1 MTNEEI
7 IAKINSV
14 LAKVHD
20 VFNQA
25 NTHAMRDFEKAPDK
39 YKQDRHGLR
48 NWWLDKY
55 RAKINNQQ
63 INMFSFNA
71 DDIIELKI
79 PSKVVG
85 CSGRADLFAK
95 YANEMDLDV
104 SIVAM
109 VDIAEKD
116 KDMPNGHQ
124 IIAVKFPDGSQQLI
138 DPGLAENYQAA
149 KVNGNCALGTEI
161 IIPGQ
166 PKYEIR
172 AILPPDTHAKID
184 SQEKLAQIYKN
195 PQINSGVREKS
206 ERDRRIKSLRL
217 ATEEVGK
224 QVQHGLYVSKDEL
237 RKAQAQQ
244 TYLGYGNTHE

>member
-7 IAKINSV
+7 ITKINSV
-14 LAKVHD
+14 LVKVHD

-25 NTHAMRDFEKAPDK
+25 NTRAMKEFNETAPDN
-39 YKQDRHGLR
+39 YKQDELRGLHGFR
-48 NWWLDKY
+48 NWWIHRYQENTGNK
-55 RAKINNQQ
+55 Q

-95 YANEMDLDV
+95 YASEMGLDV
-104 SIVAM
+104 NIVAM
-109 VDIAEKD
+109 VRTDEKD

-138 DPGLAENYQAA
+138 DPGLAENYQVA
-149 KVNGNCALGTEI
+149 KVKGNCALGTEI

-172 AILPPDTHAKID
+172 AILTPDTHAKID
-184 SQEKLAQIYKN
+184 SREKLARIYKN
-195 PQINSGVREKS
+195 PQINPTSWKTGIKLIKQKINS
-206 ERDRRIKSLRL
+206 INLRDKFAFYMSQ
-217 ATEEVGK
+217 E
-224 QVQHGLYVSKDEL
+224 
-237 RKAQAQQ
+237 
-244 TYLGYGNTHE
+244 THE